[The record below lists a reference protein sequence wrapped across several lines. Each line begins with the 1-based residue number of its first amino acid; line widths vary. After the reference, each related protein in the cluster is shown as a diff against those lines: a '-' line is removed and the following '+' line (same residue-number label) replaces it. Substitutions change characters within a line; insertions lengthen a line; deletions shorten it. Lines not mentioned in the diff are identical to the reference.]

1 MQIHNCKRYVNRN
14 QGKSL
19 RDEIKELLELNLSV
33 EEIKSKLRYIKPEV
47 IDKVIKDITLVS

>member
-19 RDEIKELLELNLSV
+19 RDTVKDLLESGCDSDL
-33 EEIKSKLRYIKPEV
+33 IKSKLRYIKPEI
-47 IDKVIKDITLVS
+47 IDKVIKDIQ